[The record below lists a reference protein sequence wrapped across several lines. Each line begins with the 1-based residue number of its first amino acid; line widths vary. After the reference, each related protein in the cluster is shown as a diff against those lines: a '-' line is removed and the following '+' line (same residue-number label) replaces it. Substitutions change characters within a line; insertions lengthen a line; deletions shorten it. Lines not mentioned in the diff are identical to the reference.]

1 MTNVFMISDELIS
14 LGSEV
19 DLLMQPEVEPEGQ
32 EELDPL
38 EAARQQNLALLA
50 EEEAARAALEQ
61 QMEEE
66 NLRRLQQNSA
76 QPPPQPLQPI
86 QPPNK
91 KVRGAGVCP
100 GLTAPAPMTA
110 RKPASGKLRPSS
122 PPGPPEAPASNP
134 ASGVVLSDSGSR
146 RKRNSSGFLMSQ
158 PPAQP
163 QADPQSVYE
172 TLVASGF
179 SPEDATAAARG
190 VRGQSHPPSPAPASS
205 SDPQQ
210 QLFVKFLQ
218 SQTEANNLLL
228 ERGKA
233 NSRSFDNG
241 PGLEAYY
248 HREPD
253 MADPANAITGSWEV
267 EDNSTDTYCWPLR
280 LQMFAPNQVI

>member
-1 MTNVFMISDELIS
+1 MFLLIPDELIS
-14 LGSEV
+14 LGSEM
-19 DLLMQPEVEPEGQ
+19 DLLMQPDVEPEGQ

-38 EAARQQNLALLA
+38 EAARQQNLALQA
-50 EEEAARAALEQ
+50 EEEAARAAQEQ
-61 QMEEE
+61 ETEEE
-66 NLRRLQQNSA
+66 NLRQQNPA
-76 QPPPQPLQPI
+76 QPPPQHL

-100 GLTAPAPMTA
+100 GLTAPSPMIA

-122 PPGPPEAPASNP
+122 PPGPPEAPASNA
-134 ASGVVLSDSGSR
+134 ASGVVLSDTGS
-146 RKRNSSGFLMSQ
+146 RKRNLSGFLMSQ
-158 PPAQP
+158 PPPQP
-163 QADPQSVYE
+163 QADPQTVYE
-172 TLVASGF
+172 TLVSSGF
-179 SPEDATAAARG
+179 SPEDAAAAARG
-190 VRGQSHPPSPAPASS
+190 VRGQSQPPSPAPAPASS

-210 QLFVKFLQ
+210 QLFVKFMQ

-233 NSRSFDNG
+233 NTRSFDNG

-253 MADPANAITGSWEV
+253 MADPANSITGSWEG

-280 LQMFAPNQVI
+280 VQMFAPNQVTE

>member
-1 MTNVFMISDELIS
+1 MISDELIS

-100 GLTAPAPMTA
+100 GLTAPSPMTA

-172 TLVASGF
+172 TLVSSGF

>member
-1 MTNVFMISDELIS
+1 MFLMIPDELIS
-14 LGSEV
+14 LGSEM
-19 DLLMQPEVEPEGQ
+19 DLLMQPDVEPEGQ

-38 EAARQQNLALLA
+38 EAARQQNLALQA
-50 EEEAARAALEQ
+50 EEEAARAAQEQ
-61 QMEEE
+61 ETEEE
-66 NLRRLQQNSA
+66 NLRQQNTA
-76 QPPPQPLQPI
+76 QPPPQHL

-100 GLTAPAPMTA
+100 GLTAPSPMTA

-122 PPGPPEAPASNP
+122 PPGPPEAPASNA
-134 ASGVVLSDSGSR
+134 ASGVVLSDTGS
-146 RKRNSSGFLMSQ
+146 RKRNLSGFLMNQ
-158 PPAQP
+158 PPPQP
-163 QADPQSVYE
+163 QADPQTVYE
-172 TLVASGF
+172 TLVSSGF
-179 SPEDATAAARG
+179 SPEDAAAAARG
-190 VRGQSHPPSPAPASS
+190 VRGQSQPPSPAPAPASS

-210 QLFVKFLQ
+210 QLFVKFMQ

-233 NSRSFDNG
+233 NTRSFDNG

-253 MADPANAITGSWEV
+253 MADPANSITGSWEV

-280 LQMFAPNQVI
+280 VQMFAPNQVTK

>member
-1 MTNVFMISDELIS
+1 MTNVFMIPDELIS
-14 LGSEV
+14 LGSEM

-50 EEEAARAALEQ
+50 EEEAARTALEQ
-61 QMEEE
+61 ETEEE
-66 NLRRLQQNSA
+66 NLRKLQQNPA
-76 QPPPQPLQPI
+76 QPPPQPL

-100 GLTAPAPMTA
+100 GLTAPSPMTA

-122 PPGPPEAPASNP
+122 PPGPPEAPASNA
-134 ASGVVLSDSGSR
+134 ASGVVLSDSGSS
-146 RKRNSSGFLMSQ
+146 RKRNLSGFLMSQ
-158 PPAQP
+158 PPPQP

-172 TLVASGF
+172 TLVSSGF

-190 VRGQSHPPSPAPASS
+190 VRGQSQPPSPAPASS

-233 NSRSFDNG
+233 NTRSFDNG

-253 MADPANAITGSWEV
+253 MADPANSITGSWEV

-280 LQMFAPNQVI
+280 VQMFAPNQVI